1 MIMKKKIVGCML
13 GMSMIAALMTG
24 CMHGE
29 TEEKS
34 VELNETV
41 SEQTVESEGKS
52 ETINEQDVL
61 GELEAETEN
70 TVETDAAVMIENVEE
85 KKYEDFLNDEELLFF
100 DKYNQYEFLEDE
112 TYFEE
117 GKGYNL
123 SEIIDVL
130 AEHYF
135 EYSDNKEMESIS
147 YAYIDCGMDGVKE
160 LALCFNGMDIY
171 SQDDDSTLVYI
182 IKSIDN
188 QLQLCYCYETWARC
202 GASINEYGYY
212 VSAGSGG
219 ASNHSTDS
227 GLIDKN
233 GEWQYI
239 AGIEQEADIFLI
251 SYPEEL
257 SKIRTAAQEKTYDG
271 TIVFYTV
278 SLADYKEA
286 GRYVGTSTEDELYSF
301 EVYDENFEKVTE
313 PDMYTDSVYKEIFD
327 EAGVAVL
334 SDVEIAAKVAEKEKQ
349 VGLTEEI
356 RNGQEITWS
365 ILK

>member
-1 MIMKKKIVGCML
+1 MISEDTEENEGRMIMKKKIVGCML

-130 AEHYF
+130 AEH
-135 EYSDNKEMESIS
+135 
-147 YAYIDCGMDGVKE
+147 
-160 LALCFNGMDIY
+160 
-171 SQDDDSTLVYI
+171 
-182 IKSIDN
+182 
-188 QLQLCYCYETWARC
+188 
-202 GASINEYGYY
+202 
-212 VSAGSGG
+212 
-219 ASNHSTDS
+219 
-227 GLIDKN
+227 
-233 GEWQYI
+233 
-239 AGIEQEADIFLI
+239 
-251 SYPEEL
+251 
-257 SKIRTAAQEKTYDG
+257 
-271 TIVFYTV
+271 
-278 SLADYKEA
+278 
-286 GRYVGTSTEDELYSF
+286 
-301 EVYDENFEKVTE
+301 
-313 PDMYTDSVYKEIFD
+313 
-327 EAGVAVL
+327 
-334 SDVEIAAKVAEKEKQ
+334 
-349 VGLTEEI
+349 
-356 RNGQEITWS
+356 
-365 ILK
+365 